1 VSRFGSSRLQRCRRK
16 APAGLFRRQGEKGV
30 AMDTT
35 ITIHLT
41 PEQYNTVLNVS
52 TVLDWSADDLADV
65 FYDAVLGQAAH
76 FHVENNV

>member
-1 VSRFGSSRLQRCRRK
+1 
-16 APAGLFRRQGEKGV
+16 
-30 AMDTT
+30 MDTT